1 MIQTEKHGKV
11 GLQGIQ
17 GNILTAEKQIAQAE
31 IDLENAKVK
40 SVTKKFT
47 KANKNKLINQ
57 CQAKLDNYNTSKTLW
72 ESYL

>member
-40 SVTKKFT
+40 SVTKK
-47 KANKNKLINQ
+47 IH
-57 CQAKLDNYNTSKTLW
+57 
-72 ESYL
+72 

>member
-57 CQAKLDNYNTSKTLW
+57 CQA
-72 ESYL
+72 